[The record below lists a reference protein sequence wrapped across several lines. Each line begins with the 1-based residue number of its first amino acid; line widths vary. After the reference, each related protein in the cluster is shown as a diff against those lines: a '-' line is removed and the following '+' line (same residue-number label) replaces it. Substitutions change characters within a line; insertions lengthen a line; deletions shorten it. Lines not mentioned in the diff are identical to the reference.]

1 MQEFFH
7 ANQDETNETIER
19 FEKMLRGE
27 RTLYFD
33 VHEIESLFDHFV
45 ETDNYEYAEKVLYAG
60 LSLHPDAITLKTRQ
74 ASLLTDQDM
83 LEEALELLNA
93 LVKIDAHNSDVFIN
107 MGWIYLKKDSVDTAL
122 KYFET
127 AVQLCGNDDKE
138 ELLLEIGIN
147 LNQSDY
153 YTQAILFLNRCLAIN
168 PNNENGLFELAYAFD
183 KTDRTELSI
192 ATYEQLLSINPYL
205 ENAWY
210 NLGIQYNKCDRFQEA
225 IEAYDFAL
233 TINGDYS
240 DAYFNKGNTLVN
252 MGLFAQALDAYF
264 EHASYKRDLNQTY
277 QYIGDCWEQLGNA
290 EMAIRFF
297 QKSLELDP
305 LSADSMY
312 GYCTALISLGKLD
325 EAITMIQQALSINP
339 MNPDYYFALS
349 QAYLEKEDFKQCTE
363 SLELGL
369 SLAPEEILA
378 WIELLKIKAV
388 YSKRFSSE
396 AFMKKAWREYGQ
408 QNSALMYLE
417 AYISFYLEKN
427 IAKTKLKLSKAMEN
441 DPLMIVEIKD
451 EAAKMLAND
460 EIKELIEHFRFQQKI

>member
-33 VHEIESLFDHFV
+33 VHEIESLYDYFV
-45 ETDNYEYAEKVLYAG
+45 EMGNFDFAQKVLAAG
-60 LSLHPDAITLKTRQ
+60 LSLHPDAITLKIRQ

-83 LEEALELLNA
+83 LDEALALLYA

-107 MGWIYLKKDSVDTAL
+107 LGWIFLKKDSVDTAL
-122 KYFET
+122 QYFET
-127 AVQLCGNDDKE
+127 AVQLCGSDDRE

-153 YTQAILFLNRCLAIN
+153 YNQAITYLNRCLAVN
-168 PNNENGLFELAYAFD
+168 PNSENGLFELAYAYD
-183 KTDRTELSI
+183 KIDRTELSI

-225 IEAYDFAL
+225 VDAYDFAL

-252 MGLFAQALDAYF
+252 MGLFEQAMDAYF
-264 EHASYKRDLNQTY
+264 EHASFKRDLNQTY

-305 LSADSMY
+305 LNADSMY
-312 GYCTALISLGKLD
+312 GYCTALISQGKLD
-325 EAITMIQQALSINP
+325 EGIMMIRQALSINP
-339 MNPDYYFALS
+339 MNPDYYFALA
-349 QAYLEKEDFKQCTE
+349 QAFLEKEDFKQCTE
-363 SLELGL
+363 SLEIGL

-388 YSKRFSSE
+388 YSKRFTVE
-396 AFMKKAWREYGQ
+396 GFMKKALREHGH
-408 QNSALMYLE
+408 QNAALMYLE
-417 AYISFYLEKN
+417 AYISFFLEKN
-427 IAKTKLKLSKAMEN
+427 IAKTKEKLNKALEN
-441 DPLMIVEIKD
+441 DPLMIDEIKE
-451 EAAKMLAND
+451 EAAKMIAND
-460 EIKELIEHFRFQQKI
+460 EIRELIEHFRFQQKI